1 MEEKGQDMNSLAIS
15 LDPSPDAPDLAV
27 ARVEHD
33 TVGRL
38 TIIANG
44 HCATEGM
51 DLHGNAL
58 EEGPLVSGYP
68 MAQWLAWNW
77 WRLRWEAPMPKSAPY
92 RPHRLTDSWAMSH
105 MLSTIGSGYC
115 WPDITITS
123 DGFSTELV
131 CRVWTDTVHATFRYL
146 GQERTEVVLT
156 SAFDRAV
163 DAFIESVLELLP
175 DKTRPDDSLRN
186 LWAEILHE
194 RQDPG
199 VERFRRMEA
208 RIGSD
213 PDEREEAEIE
223 ALLARA
229 EQLGEAAFEELAN
242 DPYVQTDGNGRL
254 LRGQEI
260 EETVRCF
267 GFHGDQCD
275 AVTLDDAPDSGSW
288 GSEPPW
294 KAGQSAAKALR
305 DQEGLGLDPLTDQ
318 RLCDLVGVS
327 GKALELGA
335 ASSKVV
341 AFMLHEPK
349 STSVVLRSR
358 NPPGRRFELAR
369 LLGDRALLGEGRLF
383 PATSTSSYRQ
393 KVQRAFAAELLCPWE
408 AAEPMLHAVV
418 SEDDA
423 TDVADHFGVSP
434 FLLMN
439 RIVDHL
445 PRTY

>member
-1 MEEKGQDMNSLAIS
+1 MTDLAIS
-15 LDPSPDAPDLAV
+15 LDPLPDNVHNATV
-27 ARVEHD
+27 ARAEHD

-38 TIIANG
+38 TIVANG

-51 DLHGNAL
+51 DLHGNAI

-77 WRLRWEAPMPKSAPY
+77 WRLRCEPPMPKSVA
-92 RPHRLTDSWAMSH
+92 HRITDSWAMSH

-123 DGFSTELV
+123 DGVSTEFA
-131 CRVWTDTVHATFRYL
+131 CRAWTDTAHATFRYL
-146 GQERTEVVLT
+146 GPERTEVVFT
-156 SAFDRAV
+156 DAFDSAV

-175 DKTRPDDSLRN
+175 LKSGPDDSLRT
-186 LWAEILHE
+186 LWAEIQQE
-194 RQDPG
+194 RQNPA

-213 PDEREEAEIE
+213 PDEREEREIA

-229 EQLGEAAFEELAN
+229 EQLGEAAFEELAS
-242 DPYVQTDGNGRL
+242 DPFVQTDADGRL
-254 LRGQEI
+254 LRGHQL
-260 EETVRCF
+260 EETAQRF
-267 GFHGDQCD
+267 GFHGSLHQ
-275 AVTLDDAPDSGSW
+275 AVTLHDAPDRTAW

-294 KAGQSAAKALR
+294 KTGQSAAKALR
-305 DQEGLGLDPLTDQ
+305 EQERLGLEPLTDR

-327 GKALELGA
+327 QSALEPGA
-335 ASSKVV
+335 AATKVV

-349 STSVVLRSR
+349 HTSVVLRSR
-358 NPPGRRFELAR
+358 NLPGRRFELAR
-369 LLGDRALLGEGRLF
+369 LIGDRALVGDGCLF

-408 AAEPMLHAVV
+408 AAEPMLHDVV

-423 TDVADHFGVSP
+423 TDIADHFGVSP
-434 FLLMN
+434 LLLIN
-439 RIVDHL
+439 RIVDH
-445 PRTY
+445 RITRQ